1 MPRETGGW
9 RGVGARQSGK
19 WRVLATGT
27 QYGSVVAVTSDGG
40 VLIGEESKFR
50 CLWVIVVGLVVVGGG
65 PYVKFNVVVQ
75 KELGGSCT

>member
-1 MPRETGGW
+1 M
-9 RGVGARQSGK
+9 GARQSGK
-19 WRVLATGT
+19 GRVLATGT
-27 QYGSVVAVTSDGG
+27 QYGSVVAVTIGG

>member
-1 MPRETGGW
+1 LPRETGGW

-19 WRVLATGT
+19 GRVLATGT
-27 QYGSVVAVTSDGG
+27 QYGSVVAVTIGG

>member
-19 WRVLATGT
+19 GRVLATGT
-27 QYGSVVAVTSDGG
+27 QYGSVVAVTIGG

-65 PYVKFNVVVQ
+65 PYVKFNVIVQ

>member
-19 WRVLATGT
+19 GRVLATGT
-27 QYGSVVAVTSDGG
+27 QYGSVVAVTIGG

>member
-1 MPRETGGW
+1 M
-9 RGVGARQSGK
+9 GARQSGK
-19 WRVLATGT
+19 GRVLATGT
-27 QYGSVVAVTSDGG
+27 QYGSVVAVTIGG

-65 PYVKFNVVVQ
+65 PYVKFNVIVQ